1 MCVQLRNGRSI
12 IDLLHEYILISKV
25 LYKRKKS
32 NCLPP
37 LPTRIS
43 LMDDT
48 CITPPPVSSSVECS
62 EPHTPPR
69 GVTVITEPP
78 TPTVPNNATG
88 QNYASDH
95 VRREENYQIL
105 SKEISGKVVGPMP
118 PTEFMEE
125 FLSESSHAPEYDRT
139 GLTAMI
145 SAPTEVAMYEPFVS
159 YLVKISFFLFD
170 LIVLPRS
177 MHSSPAVPN
186 C

>member
-1 MCVQLRNGRSI
+1 MSI
-12 IDLLHEYILISKV
+12 VDFLHGYISISKV

-37 LPTRIS
+37 LPTRS
-43 LMDDT
+43 FPMDDT

-62 EPHTPPR
+62 EPRTPPR

-95 VRREENYQIL
+95 VRREEIYQIL

-118 PTEFMEE
+118 PTEFMKE
-125 FLSESSHAPEYDRT
+125 FLSESSNAPKYDHTR
-139 GLTAMI
+139 LTAMI
-145 SAPTEVAMYEPFVS
+145 SAPTEVAMYKPFVG
-159 YLVKISFFLFD
+159 YFVKIPFFLFD
-170 LIVLPRS
+170 FTVLSRS
-177 MHSSPAVPN
+177 MHLSPAVLN